1 MRKDIILKSV
11 RKGSAAM
18 AEEKGWKSVTFGDDK
33 YSFLKIAS
41 IGYRDYSVCKRGD
54 FVAANR
60 WHSLYFVQGGSGSF
74 TVNGK
79 KYALEKGD
87 LFFIRPGEPVAYCT
101 DDDTLKYYWIA
112 FFPEHAEEIAEILG
126 LSQEKPVRHTK
137 FAQRIEWIFSSVIE
151 WDKGTSRSYF
161 AAISALMQI
170 LSAECEVEE
179 LPYSVE
185 KHKALAESIKQT
197 IDLNFKNPDF
207 SVNDAAQLLYISH
220 STMSRVF
227 KETMGITP
235 VAYLIDVRLGFAA
248 ELLLEQD
255 ISVKELSVAAGFY
268 DSGYFMKRFKKKFGM
283 TVKEYRIR
291 HSAERFSETKS
302 IKA

>member
-1 MRKDIILKSV
+1 
-11 RKGSAAM
+11 M

-302 IKA
+302 SKA